1 MKWVLLALFGT
12 ISFVILFSC
21 PDISGSTKLLVTY
34 IGCCIMLAAE
44 YVEAAIERKEDKP

>member
-12 ISFVILFSC
+12 ITFVLLFAS
-21 PDISGSTKLLVTY
+21 PDISGSTKLLVAY

-44 YVEAAIERKEDKP
+44 YVEAAIERMMDR